1 MRTEPLRHALL
12 VALLLASGSAA
23 ADWKR
28 EYDRGL
34 KAIDDGNWSEA
45 EARFAQALRE
55 DGTPAERKRFE
66 GVRFNHYVPHYF
78 AGLAAFRAGDC
89 AKAVEYW
96 SHAPTDAVLGKLSE
110 LRAEQQR
117 GLATC
122 RTRLAQ
128 AAPPPATP
136 ATATA
141 PASTTTPAS
150 TAPSTAASTTRP
162 PSTGT
167 PTTPATGTPQR
178 PVASTAPTAPPP
190 VATTR
195 PPAST
200 TAPATTA
207 QSAAGGT
214 APALLR
220 STVEAYLAG
229 RYADVQR
236 VDASAA
242 ADSRA
247 RAQLHLL
254 RAAAAFTLANVN
266 GDGDA
271 ALEAARREVRA
282 ARAVQGNLSPDPV
295 LFSPRFRS
303 FWQQTR

>member
-12 VALLLASGSAA
+12 LALLMASGSAA

-78 AGLAAFRAGDC
+78 AGLAAFRAGNC

-136 ATATA
+136 ATTTA
-141 PASTTTPAS
+141 PASTASTTPAS
-150 TAPSTAASTTRP
+150 TSTTRP
-162 PSTGT
+162 SSTGT
-167 PTTPATGTPQR
+167 PTAPASTTPQR
-178 PVASTAPTAPPP
+178 PVASTTPPATPP

-200 TAPATTA
+200 TQP
-207 QSAAGGT
+207 AAGGT

-236 VDASAA
+236 VDTSAA

>member
-12 VALLLASGSAA
+12 LALLLASGSAA

-78 AGLAAFRAGDC
+78 AGLAAFRAGNC

-136 ATATA
+136 ATTTA
-141 PASTTTPAS
+141 PASTTPAS
-150 TAPSTAASTTRP
+150 STASTTRP
-162 PSTGT
+162 PSTST
-167 PTTPATGTPQR
+167 PTAPATSTPQR
-178 PVASTAPTAPPP
+178 PVASTPPPATPP

-200 TAPATTA
+200 TAPATTT
-207 QSAAGGT
+207 QPAAGGT

-236 VDASAA
+236 VDTSAA

>member
-12 VALLLASGSAA
+12 VSLLLASGSAA

-34 KAIDDGNWSEA
+34 KAIEDGNWSEA

-78 AGLAAFRAGDC
+78 AGLAAFRAGNC

-136 ATATA
+136 ATTTA
-141 PASTTTPAS
+141 PASTTPAS
-150 TAPSTAASTTRP
+150 STASTTRP
-162 PSTGT
+162 PSTST
-167 PTTPATGTPQR
+167 PTAPATSTPQR
-178 PVASTAPTAPPP
+178 PVASTPPPATPP

-200 TAPATTA
+200 TAPATTT
-207 QSAAGGT
+207 QPAAGGT

-236 VDASAA
+236 VDTSAA

>member
-12 VALLLASGSAA
+12 LALLMASGSAA

-78 AGLAAFRAGDC
+78 AGLAAFRAGNC

-136 ATATA
+136 ATTTA
-141 PASTTTPAS
+141 PASTTPAS
-150 TAPSTAASTTRP
+150 STASTTRP
-162 PSTGT
+162 PSTST
-167 PTTPATGTPQR
+167 PTAPATSTPQR
-178 PVASTAPTAPPP
+178 PVASTPPPATPP

-200 TAPATTA
+200 TAPATTT
-207 QSAAGGT
+207 QPAAGGT

-236 VDASAA
+236 VDTSAA